1 MILNISNDT
10 LLKGTKGISIL
21 ITKVIISKKASKEII
36 KIPYFLI
43 DKLEIWIQTIEEIGL
58 EETKK
63 VSGYHDEPLLGKR
76 KGQRSIRLNRSYR
89 AIYKINLKVINF
101 VEIIEVNK
109 HDY

>member
-1 MILNISNDT
+1 MILNIPTGT
-10 LLKGTKGISIL
+10 LFKGTKGIAIL
-21 ITKVIISKKASKEII
+21 INKVLITKKASKEIT

-43 DKLEIWIQTIEEIGL
+43 DKLETWIQTVEEIGL
-58 EETKK
+58 EETMK
-63 VSGYHDEPLLGKR
+63 VSGFHDEPLLGKR

-89 AIYKINLKVINF
+89 AIYKINVKVINF